1 MNSSSAHFEHPDD
14 IAAAP
19 AAIPEKLTYSVA
31 EAAVLLGVSRPTIYR
46 LIGRRVLI
54 PIPGMRHKRLPKRQ
68 VRRLGETGVCDDLL
82 SDGQSLEHGV
92 SVMFD
97 EGRSP

>member
-19 AAIPEKLTYSVA
+19 APAPEKLTYSVA
-31 EAAVLLGVSRPTIYR
+31 EAAALLGVSRPTVYR
-46 LIGRRVLI
+46 LIGRHVLV

-68 VRRLGETGVCDDLL
+68 VRRLGDAENLADML
-82 SDGQSLEHGV
+82 SAAPA
-92 SVMFD
+92 
-97 EGRSP
+97 GRQDNLP

>member
-19 AAIPEKLTYSVA
+19 AAVPEKLTYSVA

-54 PIPGMRHKRLPKRQ
+54 PIPGMRHKRLSKRQ
-68 VRRLGETGVCDDLL
+68 VRRLGEAGGCDDMLA
-82 SDGQSLEHGV
+82 DGQSFEQGG
-92 SVMFD
+92 SAMFD
-97 EGRSP
+97 DRRSP

>member
-1 MNSSSAHFEHPDD
+1 MNSSSAHFEHTDD

-19 AAIPEKLTYSVA
+19 AAVPEKLTYSVA
-31 EAAVLLGVSRPTIYR
+31 EAAALLGVSRPTIYR

-68 VRRLGETGVCDDLL
+68 VRRLGEAAAYDDLL
-82 SDGQSLEHGV
+82 SANRLDKEGGV
-92 SVMFD
+92 MSD
-97 EGRSP
+97 DRRSP

>member
-14 IAAAP
+14 IAVAP
-19 AAIPEKLTYSVA
+19 AAASEKLTYSVA
-31 EAAVLLGVSRPTIYR
+31 EAAALLGVSRPTIYR

-68 VRRLGETGVCDDLL
+68 VRRLGDAENLADML
-82 SDGQSLEHGV
+82 SAAPAV
-92 SVMFD
+92 SQD
-97 EGRSP
+97 NLP